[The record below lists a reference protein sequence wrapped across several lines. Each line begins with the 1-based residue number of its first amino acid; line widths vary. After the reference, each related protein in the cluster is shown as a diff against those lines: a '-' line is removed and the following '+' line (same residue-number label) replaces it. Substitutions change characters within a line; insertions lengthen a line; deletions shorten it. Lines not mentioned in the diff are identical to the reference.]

1 MAEQKKR
8 GRPSRPIDL
17 EQVHELAREG
27 ASVKEIA
34 DSQGRKK
41 QGHWAAIA
49 KKNEE
54 VNAAVTAGRDEL
66 KRNHEQRVIPAAQA
80 ALINLVLDPSHSGHT
95 AAVIF
100 VHKAMLNY
108 REGVKHE
115 VSGEIQHL
123 HSLSPEQRLEK
134 IKALQK
140 ELTEAVDV
148 QLIPEDKDDSSGT

>member
-1 MAEQKKR
+1 MAEQKKK

-17 EQVHELAREG
+17 DEVHELAKAG
-27 ASVKEIA
+27 ASVKEIS

-41 QGHWAAIA
+41 PGHWAAIV

-54 VNAAVTAGRDEL
+54 VNAAVTVGRDEL

-108 REGVKHE
+108 REGMKHE

-123 HSLSPEQRLEK
+123 HSLTPEQRLEK
-134 IKALQK
+134 IKALQS
-140 ELTEAVDV
+140 ELSQAVDV
-148 QLIPEDKDDSSGT
+148 QLIPEGEDEK